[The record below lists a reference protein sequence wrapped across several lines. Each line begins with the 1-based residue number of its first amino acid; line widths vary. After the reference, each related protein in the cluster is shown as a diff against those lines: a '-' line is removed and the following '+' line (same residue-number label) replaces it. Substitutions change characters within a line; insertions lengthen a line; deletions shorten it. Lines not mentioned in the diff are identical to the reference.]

1 MTATMVKINDSLL
14 EDIHKDPQELP
25 ELLRQCQDTALK
37 IGTSLESMGNQYAY
51 LVSLLEDYCEN
62 IYLINENLPDE
73 NICCKLSKKI
83 RKQLIDF
90 QRQIKCEIPD
100 DRKEVVFL
108 PYKAS
113 MWDSLESA
121 WKAADKDDNTDAYV
135 IPIPYYDRNADGS
148 LGTEHYEGHLYP
160 KYVPIMRYDQ
170 YDFEGRRPDVIF
182 IHNAYDKANYVTSVH
197 PFFYS
202 DNLKKFTDKLIYIP
216 YFVLDEI
223 NPKDTEA
230 VDGIKHF
237 CILPGIFHADKV
249 VVQSE
254 AMRQIYINVLTETVI
269 RGRSVSKEKAIRE
282 YWEKKIDGSGS
293 PKIEKVLNTKKEDLD
308 IPEEWMQII
317 RKPTGE
323 SKKIILYNTSVSALL
338 TYGNKALEKMQR
350 VFQIFHSN
358 SEDIA
363 LLWRPHPLIQATIES
378 MRPQLWAYYHEV
390 CVNYQ
395 DAGWGIYDDT
405 ADLDRAIVM
414 SDGYYGDPSSL
425 VHLCRSIGMPV
436 MLQNMDL

>member
-121 WKAADKDDNTDAYV
+121 WKATDKDDNTDAYV

-148 LGTEHYEGHLYP
+148 LGTEHYEGNLYP

-182 IHNAYDKANYVTSVH
+182 IHNAYDKA
-197 PFFYS
+197 
-202 DNLKKFTDKLIYIP
+202 KKGF
-216 YFVLDEI
+216 
-223 NPKDTEA
+223 
-230 VDGIKHF
+230 IK
-237 CILPGIFHADKV
+237 
-249 VVQSE
+249 
-254 AMRQIYINVLTETVI
+254 
-269 RGRSVSKEKAIRE
+269 
-282 YWEKKIDGSGS
+282 
-293 PKIEKVLNTKKEDLD
+293 
-308 IPEEWMQII
+308 
-317 RKPTGE
+317 
-323 SKKIILYNTSVSALL
+323 
-338 TYGNKALEKMQR
+338 
-350 VFQIFHSN
+350 
-358 SEDIA
+358 
-363 LLWRPHPLIQATIES
+363 
-378 MRPQLWAYYHEV
+378 
-390 CVNYQ
+390 
-395 DAGWGIYDDT
+395 
-405 ADLDRAIVM
+405 
-414 SDGYYGDPSSL
+414 
-425 VHLCRSIGMPV
+425 
-436 MLQNMDL
+436 